1 MNVASLNFTTII
13 LPNTIYDIAKAADVS
28 IATVSRVFNEKGRVK
43 ESTREK
49 VLAVANK
56 MGYHPQVFAQG
67 LARKKKNSIMMFVPI
82 ISNHFFMEV
91 LSAIQDKLSEKNF
104 ELNIVHI
111 TSDEDPFKQVEYQ
124 IKRQWADG
132 YLFVS
137 LHFESSKWETL
148 QKFNVPISV
157 IDDSNPFFD
166 SVNVDN
172 KEGSYMATNYFIKKG
187 FRRIANL
194 SALPESV
201 PVKERLS
208 GYKKALSESG
218 IDFDPTLVKR
228 GDDMS
233 RDGFTELSGYQAMH
247 KILKLEP
254 LPQACVCASDIKAI
268 GAMKAMKEAGIS
280 LPLIG
285 YDNLTIAEY
294 VGLSTV
300 HQPIY
305 EMGKMATE
313 RLISRI
319 DEPKTK
325 SKTKIYKPELVIR
338 SSSEVM
344 IDSKTV

>member
-1 MNVASLNFTTII
+1 M
-13 LPNTIYDIAKAADVS
+13 PKTIYDIANAAGVS
-28 IATVSRVFNEKGRVK
+28 IATVSRVFNEKGRVR
-43 ESTREK
+43 ESTRDR
-49 VLAVANK
+49 VLAVADE

-91 LSAIQDKLSEKNF
+91 LSAIQDKLTAKNF

-137 LHFESSKWETL
+137 LHFEKSKWEVFK
-148 QKFNVPISV
+148 KFNVPISV

-172 KEGSYMATNYFIKKG
+172 IEGSYLATDYFIKKG
-187 FRRIANL
+187 FSRIANL
-194 SALPESV
+194 SAQPDSM

-208 GYKKALSESG
+208 GYEKALSEAG
-218 IDFDPTLVKR
+218 IQLDENLVQR

-233 RDGFTELSGYQAMH
+233 RDGFTEKSGYQAMK
-247 KILKLEP
+247 KILSLDP
-254 LPQACVCASDIKAI
+254 LPEACVCASDIKAI
-268 GAMKAMKEAGIS
+268 GAMKAMNEAGKL
-280 LPLIG
+280 LPIIG

-300 HQPIY
+300 QQPIY
-305 EMGKMATE
+305 KMGAEATE
-313 RLISRI
+313 SLIKRI
-319 DEPKTK
+319 NKPKKKPT
-325 SKTKIYKPELVIR
+325 TLIHKPELVIR
-338 SSSEVM
+338 SSSEV
-344 IDSKTV
+344 TTGNNNV